1 MKFTEILNES
11 NLSEAKPRSKG
22 ADAFGQMARSVTGDK
37 PNTMSNA
44 PTSATNT
51 PKPGNPNVPTFGKG
65 TAMPT
70 KPFQVPG
77 AGTKPTPSATAT
89 SQAKPEVPSTAPEKS
104 EVPATTPAPASSDQ
118 APTQPDAASTPA
130 ADEKPG
136 LMYKMGKGIGDFGRG
151 FKIGYGGRM
160 PTDADVVPDEVPASP
175 GGTGDK
181 AAVPVEKTI
190 SDYARIK
197 SNIDKLDKRSKR
209 QLLTNLKKELGITST
224 PVAATVPAKAGKD
237 AFGAMTSQ
245 LTGKPSTVPSSTGGQ
260 TTKTPTGVQHQA
272 KPIAPVAKATK
283 KTGGKVPGVV
293 SQTPNAVRKR
303 NARAAKPIQKSSYE
317 NTDNAII
324 EGFSLYRKQL

>member
-1 MKFTEILNES
+1 MKFTEILNEGQ
-11 NLSEAKPRSKG
+11 LSEAKPRSKG

-37 PNTMSNA
+37 PNTMANTPA
-44 PTSATNT
+44 SATNT

-77 AGTKPTPSATAT
+77 AGTKPTPSTTQPAAA
-89 SQAKPEVPSTAPEKS
+89 SPAKPEVPATAPAADSPNQSAEQPS
-104 EVPATTPAPASSDQ
+104 TEPAPA
-118 APTQPDAASTPA
+118 PG
-130 ADEKPG
+130 EKPG

-160 PTDADVVPDEVPASP
+160 PTDADVVPDEEPASS

-181 AAVPVEKTI
+181 STAPVEKTT

-197 SNIDKLDKRSKR
+197 SNIDKLDNRSKR
-209 QLLTNLKKELGITST
+209 QLLNNLKKELGIAST

-237 AFGAMTSQ
+237 AFGAMASQ
-245 LTGKPSTVPSSTGGQ
+245 LTGKPSSVPSSTGGQ

-272 KPIAPVAKATK
+272 KPLAPATK

-317 NTDNAII
+317 NTGNAII

>member
-1 MKFTEILNES
+1 MKFTEILNEGQ
-11 NLSEAKPRSKG
+11 LSEAKPRSKG

-37 PNTMSNA
+37 PNTMANTPA
-44 PTSATNT
+44 SATNT
-51 PKPGNPNVPTFGKG
+51 PKLGNPNVPTFGKG

-77 AGTKPTPSATAT
+77 AGTKPTPAAT
-89 SQAKPEVPSTAPEKS
+89 SSSKPEVPATAPEKS
-104 EVPATTPAPASSDQ
+104 EVPTTTSSATSPSQSVE
-118 APTQPDAASTPA
+118 QPSTEPTPA
-130 ADEKPG
+130 AGEKPG

-160 PTDADVVPDEVPASP
+160 PTDADVVPDEEPASS

-181 AAVPVEKTI
+181 SAAPVEKTT

-197 SNIDKLDKRSKR
+197 SNIDKLDNRSKR
-209 QLLTNLKKELGITST
+209 QLLNNLKKELGIAST
-224 PVAATVPAKAGKD
+224 PVAVTVPAKAGKD
-237 AFGAMTSQ
+237 AFGAMASQ
-245 LTGKPSTVPSSTGGQ
+245 LTGKPSSVPSSTGGQ

-272 KPIAPVAKATK
+272 KPLAPATK

-317 NTDNAII
+317 NTGNAIV

>member
-1 MKFTEILNES
+1 MKFTEILNEGQ
-11 NLSEAKPRSKG
+11 LSEAKPRSKG

-37 PNTMSNA
+37 PNTMANA

-51 PKPGNPNVPTFGKG
+51 PTPGNPNVPTFGKG

-77 AGTKPTPSATAT
+77 AGTKPTPSATST
-89 SQAKPEVPSTAPEKS
+89 AKPEISTTAPEKS
-104 EVPATTPAPASSDQ
+104 EVPATTPTATSPSQSPEQ
-118 APTQPDAASTPA
+118 PSTEPTQAAG
-130 ADEKPG
+130 EKPG

-160 PTDADVVPDEVPASP
+160 PTDADVVPDEAPASA
-175 GGTGDK
+175 GGTGEK
-181 AAVPVEKTI
+181 SAAPIEKTI

-197 SNIDKLDKRSKR
+197 SNIDKLDNRSKR
-209 QLLTNLKKELGITST
+209 QLLTNLKKELGIASTSVAT
-224 PVAATVPAKAGKD
+224 PIPAKAGKD
-237 AFGAMTSQ
+237 AFGAMASQ
-245 LTGKPSTVPSSTGGQ
+245 LTGKPSAVPSSTGGQ

-272 KPIAPVAKATK
+272 KPLVPTTK

-303 NARAAKPIQKSSYE
+303 KARAAKPIQKSSYE
-317 NTDNAII
+317 NTDSAIV